1 MFVHLSD
8 GHTNKF
14 NFIYCNQNCLVAAK
28 TTSNRMHIAE
38 GFLPPAWAAVWFVVA
53 IPVVAYGAYRT
64 AKFARDSPQ
73 RMAMLAMAGAFIFVF
88 SALKLPSVTG
98 STSHPTG
105 TGIAVV
111 LFGPAVT
118 AVLSTVV
125 LIYQAL
131 LLAHGG
137 ITTLGANVV
146 SMGVV
151 GPVLGWLG
159 YRLTRRHVGIPSA
172 TFVATAIANW
182 GTYLMTAAQLGAAFP
197 AGGGI
202 GGVLVAS
209 GNFAAVFAITQLPIG
224 IAEGL
229 IAAAMVKH
237 LIAVKP
243 AVKARLGVEA

>member
-1 MFVHLSD
+1 
-8 GHTNKF
+8 
-14 NFIYCNQNCLVAAK
+14 
-28 TTSNRMHIAE
+28 MHIAE
-38 GFLPPAWAAVWFVVA
+38 GFLPPEWAAFWFVLAV
-53 IPVVAYGAYRT
+53 PVLAYGTYRT
-64 AKFARDSPQ
+64 ARFARDSPE
-73 RMAMLAMAGAFIFVF
+73 RMAILAMAGAFIFVF

-146 SMGVV
+146 SLGIV
-151 GPVLGWLG
+151 GPLIGWVG
-159 YRLTRRHVGIPSA
+159 YRLTRRYAGVPTA
-172 TFVATAIANW
+172 TFVATALANW
-182 GTYLMTAAQLGAAFP
+182 GTYLMTAVELGAAFP

-202 GGVLVAS
+202 EGVLVAM
-209 GNFAAVFAITQLPIG
+209 GNFAAVYAITQLPIG
-224 IAEGL
+224 LVEGF

-237 LIAVKP
+237 LLAVKP
-243 AVKARLGVEA
+243 EVSARLGVSA